1 MLALSFIGHI
11 TATNTTTTTI
21 NLLGLKYVLN
31 KSLIVWPTLAFVAD
45 LKV

>member
-11 TATNTTTTTI
+11 TATNTTTTI
-21 NLLGLKYVLN
+21 NLLDLKYILN